1 MERKLNILSAFWLK
15 IIAMVTMIFDHIGAI
30 ILFHYSIDEPSSFL
44 ASLYEPFRI
53 IGRFSFIILAFLV
66 VDGVKH
72 TSNKIKYLSRLLILS
87 LVMTLGELYFT
98 HTYSGNPITT
108 LFLGALTIVLL
119 NLPKFYKL
127 TACIP
132 CIYVILSDLDIIPF
146 KNEYGIYGF
155 FLIIGFYLSL
165 VGAKFLLEYY
175 SSVNNLDIEI
185 FANEQMMHKYRLII
199 SCIFIFSY
207 NLAWYLIYPSWNN
220 IPLID
225 MSLQIYS
232 TFAIFPLF
240 IYSGKRG
247 YNSKWFQYGCYIF
260 FPAHILIIYFI
271 SLLLF

>member
-15 IIAMVTMIFDHIGAI
+15 IIAMITMIFDHIGAI
-30 ILFHYSIDEPSSFL
+30 ILFHYSINEPSSFL

-72 TSNKIKYLSRLLILS
+72 TSNKIKYLSRILILS
-87 LVMTLGELYFT
+87 LVMTLGELCFT

-132 CIYVILSDLDIIPF
+132 CIYVILSDLNIIPF

-185 FANEQMMHKYRLII
+185 FANEQMIHKYRLII

-225 MSLQIYS
+225 MSLQVYS

>member
-30 ILFHYSIDEPSSFL
+30 ILFHYSINEPSSFL

-87 LVMTLGELYFT
+87 LVMTLGELCFT

-132 CIYVILSDLDIIPF
+132 CIYVILSDLNIIPF

-155 FLIIGFYLSL
+155 FLIIGFYLCL
-165 VGAKFLLEYY
+165 VVSKFLLEYY

-185 FANEQMMHKYRLII
+185 FANEQMIHKYRLII

>member
-1 MERKLNILSAFWLK
+1 MERKINILSAFWLK

-30 ILFHYSIDEPSSFL
+30 ILFHYSINEPSSFL

-87 LVMTLGELYFT
+87 LVMTLGELCFT

-132 CIYVILSDLDIIPF
+132 CIYVILSDLNIIPF

-165 VGAKFLLEYY
+165 IGAKFLLEYY

-185 FANEQMMHKYRLII
+185 FANEQMIHKYRLII

-225 MSLQIYS
+225 MSLQVYS

>member
-30 ILFHYSIDEPSSFL
+30 ILFHYSINEPSSFL

-87 LVMTLGELYFT
+87 LVMTLGELCFA

-155 FLIIGFYLSL
+155 FLIIGFYLCL
-165 VGAKFLLEYY
+165 VGSKFLLEYY

-185 FANEQMMHKYRLII
+185 FANEKMIHKYRLII

-225 MSLQIYS
+225 MSLQVYS

>member
-15 IIAMVTMIFDHIGAI
+15 IIAMITMIFDHIGAI
-30 ILFHYSIDEPSSFL
+30 ILFHYSINEPSSFL

-87 LVMTLGELYFT
+87 LVMTLGELCFT

-185 FANEQMMHKYRLII
+185 FANEQMIHKYRLII

-225 MSLQIYS
+225 MSLQVYS

>member
-1 MERKLNILSAFWLK
+1 MERKINILSAFWLK

-30 ILFHYSIDEPSSFL
+30 ILFHYSINEPSSFL

-53 IGRFSFIILAFLV
+53 IGRFSFIILAFLI

-87 LVMTLGELYFT
+87 LVMTLGELCFT

-185 FANEQMMHKYRLII
+185 FANEQMIHKYRLII

-225 MSLQIYS
+225 MSLQVYS

>member
-30 ILFHYSIDEPSSFL
+30 ILFHYSINEPSSFL

-87 LVMTLGELYFT
+87 LVMTLGELCFT

-132 CIYVILSDLDIIPF
+132 CIYVILSDLNIIPF

-165 VGAKFLLEYY
+165 IGAKFLLEYY

-225 MSLQIYS
+225 MSLQVYS

-260 FPAHILIIYFI
+260 FPAHILIIYFV

>member
-15 IIAMVTMIFDHIGAI
+15 IIAMITMIFDHIGAI
-30 ILFHYSIDEPSSFL
+30 ILFHYSINEPSSFL

-66 VDGVKH
+66 VDGVIH

-87 LVMTLGELYFT
+87 LVMTLGELCFT

-225 MSLQIYS
+225 MSLQVYS

-260 FPAHILIIYFI
+260 FPAHILIIYFV

>member
-30 ILFHYSIDEPSSFL
+30 ILFHYSINEPSSFL

-53 IGRFSFIILAFLV
+53 IGRFSFIILAFLI

-87 LVMTLGELYFT
+87 LVMTLGELCFT

-132 CIYVILSDLDIIPF
+132 CIYVILSDLNIIPF

-185 FANEQMMHKYRLII
+185 FANEQMIHKYRLII

-225 MSLQIYS
+225 MSLQVYS

-260 FPAHILIIYFI
+260 FPAHILIIYFV

>member
-1 MERKLNILSAFWLK
+1 MERKINILSAFWLK

-30 ILFHYSIDEPSSFL
+30 ILFHYSINEPSSFL

-87 LVMTLGELYFT
+87 LVMTLGELCFT

-132 CIYVILSDLDIIPF
+132 CIYVILSDLNIIPF

-165 VGAKFLLEYY
+165 VVSKFLLEYY

-185 FANEQMMHKYRLII
+185 FANEQMIHKYRLII

-225 MSLQIYS
+225 MSLQVYS

-240 IYSGKRG
+240 LYSGKRG

-260 FPAHILIIYFI
+260 FPVHILIIYFI

>member
-30 ILFHYSIDEPSSFL
+30 ILFHYSINEPSSFL

-87 LVMTLGELYFT
+87 LVMTLGELCFT

-132 CIYVILSDLDIIPF
+132 CIYVILSDLNIIPF

-165 VGAKFLLEYY
+165 IGAKFLLEYY

-225 MSLQIYS
+225 MSLQVYS

>member
-30 ILFHYSIDEPSSFL
+30 ILFHYSINEPSSFL

-87 LVMTLGELYFT
+87 LVMTLGELCFT

-165 VGAKFLLEYY
+165 IVSKFLLEYY

-185 FANEQMMHKYRLII
+185 FANEQMIHKYRLII

-225 MSLQIYS
+225 MSLQVYS

-260 FPAHILIIYFI
+260 FPVHILIIYFI

>member
-30 ILFHYSIDEPSSFL
+30 ILFHYSINEPSSFL

-66 VDGVKH
+66 VDGVIH

-87 LVMTLGELYFT
+87 LVMTLGELCFT

-165 VGAKFLLEYY
+165 IGAKFLLEYY

-225 MSLQIYS
+225 MSLQVYS

>member
-30 ILFHYSIDEPSSFL
+30 ILFHYSINEPSSFL

-87 LVMTLGELYFT
+87 LVMTLGELCFT

-185 FANEQMMHKYRLII
+185 FANEQMIHKYRLII

-225 MSLQIYS
+225 MSLQVYS

-260 FPAHILIIYFI
+260 FPAHILIIYFV

>member
-30 ILFHYSIDEPSSFL
+30 ILFHYSINEPSSFL

-87 LVMTLGELYFT
+87 LVMTLGELCFT

-155 FLIIGFYLSL
+155 FLIIGFYLCLIVS
-165 VGAKFLLEYY
+165 KFLLEYY

-185 FANEQMMHKYRLII
+185 FANEQMIHKYRLII

-225 MSLQIYS
+225 MSLQVYS

>member
-15 IIAMVTMIFDHIGAI
+15 IIAMITMIFDHIGAI
-30 ILFHYSIDEPSSFL
+30 ILFHYSINEPSSFL

-87 LVMTLGELYFT
+87 LVMTLGELCFT

-165 VGAKFLLEYY
+165 VVSKFLLEYY

-185 FANEQMMHKYRLII
+185 FANEQMIHKYRLII

>member
-30 ILFHYSIDEPSSFL
+30 ILFHYSINEPSSFL

-87 LVMTLGELYFT
+87 LVMTLGELCFT

-132 CIYVILSDLDIIPF
+132 CIYVILSDLNIIPF

-165 VGAKFLLEYY
+165 IVSKFLLEYY

-185 FANEQMMHKYRLII
+185 FANEQMIHKYRLII

-225 MSLQIYS
+225 MSLQVYS

-260 FPAHILIIYFI
+260 FPAHILIIYFV

>member
-30 ILFHYSIDEPSSFL
+30 ILFHYSINEPSSFL

-87 LVMTLGELYFT
+87 LVMTLGELCFT

-132 CIYVILSDLDIIPF
+132 CIYVILSDLNIIPF

-155 FLIIGFYLSL
+155 FLIIGFYLCL
-165 VGAKFLLEYY
+165 VVSKFLLEYY

-185 FANEQMMHKYRLII
+185 FANEQMIHKYRLII

-207 NLAWYLIYPSWNN
+207 SLAWYLIYPSWNN

-225 MSLQIYS
+225 MSLQVYS

>member
-30 ILFHYSIDEPSSFL
+30 ILFHYSINEPSSFL

-87 LVMTLGELYFT
+87 LVMTLGELCFT

-132 CIYVILSDLDIIPF
+132 CIYVILSDLNIIPF

-155 FLIIGFYLSL
+155 FLIIGFYLCL
-165 VGAKFLLEYY
+165 VGSKFLLEYY

-185 FANEQMMHKYRLII
+185 FANEQMIHKYRLII

-225 MSLQIYS
+225 MSLQVYS

>member
-30 ILFHYSIDEPSSFL
+30 ILFHYSINEPSSFL

-87 LVMTLGELYFT
+87 LVMTLGELCFT

-155 FLIIGFYLSL
+155 FLIIGFYLCL
-165 VGAKFLLEYY
+165 VGSKFLLEYY

-185 FANEQMMHKYRLII
+185 FANEQMIHKYRLII

-225 MSLQIYS
+225 MSLQVYS

>member
-15 IIAMVTMIFDHIGAI
+15 IIAMITMIFDHIGAI
-30 ILFHYSIDEPSSFL
+30 ILFHYSINEPSSFL

-87 LVMTLGELYFT
+87 LVMTLGELCFT

>member
-30 ILFHYSIDEPSSFL
+30 ILFHYSINEPSSFL

-87 LVMTLGELYFT
+87 LVMTLGELCFT

-132 CIYVILSDLDIIPF
+132 CIYVILSDLNIIPF

-155 FLIIGFYLSL
+155 FLIIGFYLCL
-165 VGAKFLLEYY
+165 VVSKFLLEYY

-185 FANEQMMHKYRLII
+185 FANEQMIHKYRLII

-225 MSLQIYS
+225 MSLQVYS

>member
-30 ILFHYSIDEPSSFL
+30 ILFHYSINEPSSFL

-53 IGRFSFIILAFLV
+53 IGRFSFIILAFLI

-87 LVMTLGELYFT
+87 LVMTLGELCFT

-132 CIYVILSDLDIIPF
+132 CIYVILSDLNIIPF

-165 VGAKFLLEYY
+165 IGAKFLLEYY

-185 FANEQMMHKYRLII
+185 FANEQMIHKYRLII

-225 MSLQIYS
+225 MSLQVYS

>member
-15 IIAMVTMIFDHIGAI
+15 IIAMITMIFDHIGAI
-30 ILFHYSIDEPSSFL
+30 ILFHYSINEPSSFL

-87 LVMTLGELYFT
+87 LVMTLGELCFT

-132 CIYVILSDLDIIPF
+132 CIYVILSDLNIIPF

-165 VGAKFLLEYY
+165 IGAKFLLEYY

-185 FANEQMMHKYRLII
+185 FANEQMIHKYRLII

-225 MSLQIYS
+225 MSLQVYS

>member
-87 LVMTLGELYFT
+87 LVMTLGELCFT

-175 SSVNNLDIEI
+175 SSVNNLDIDI
-185 FANEQMMHKYRLII
+185 FANEQMIHKYRLII

>member
-30 ILFHYSIDEPSSFL
+30 ILFHYAINEPSSFL

-87 LVMTLGELYFT
+87 LVMTLGELCFT

-155 FLIIGFYLSL
+155 FLIIGFYLCL
-165 VGAKFLLEYY
+165 VGSKFLLEYY

-185 FANEQMMHKYRLII
+185 FANEQMIHKYRLII

-225 MSLQIYS
+225 MSLQVYS

>member
-1 MERKLNILSAFWLK
+1 MERKINILSAFWLK

-30 ILFHYSIDEPSSFL
+30 ILFHYSINEPSSFL

-87 LVMTLGELYFT
+87 LVMTLGELCFT

-165 VGAKFLLEYY
+165 IGAKFLLEYY

-185 FANEQMMHKYRLII
+185 FANEQMIHKYRLII

-225 MSLQIYS
+225 MSLQVYS

>member
-30 ILFHYSIDEPSSFL
+30 ILFHYSINEPSSFL

-87 LVMTLGELYFT
+87 LVMTLGELCFT

-132 CIYVILSDLDIIPF
+132 CIYVILSDLNIIPF

-225 MSLQIYS
+225 MSLQVYS

-260 FPAHILIIYFI
+260 FPAHILIIYFV

>member
-1 MERKLNILSAFWLK
+1 MERKINILSAFWLK

-30 ILFHYSIDEPSSFL
+30 ILFHYSINEPSSFL

-53 IGRFSFIILAFLV
+53 IGRFSFIILAFLI

-87 LVMTLGELYFT
+87 LVMTLGELCFT

-132 CIYVILSDLDIIPF
+132 CIYVILSDLNIIPF

-155 FLIIGFYLSL
+155 FLIIGFYLCL
-165 VGAKFLLEYY
+165 VGSKFLLEYY

-185 FANEQMMHKYRLII
+185 FANEQMIHKYRLII

-225 MSLQIYS
+225 MSLQVYS

>member
-30 ILFHYSIDEPSSFL
+30 ILFHYSINEPSSFL

-87 LVMTLGELYFT
+87 LVMTLGELCFT

-119 NLPKFYKL
+119 NLPKFYNL

-132 CIYVILSDLDIIPF
+132 CIYVILSDLNIIPF

-155 FLIIGFYLSL
+155 FLIIGFYLCL
-165 VGAKFLLEYY
+165 VGSKFLLEYY

-185 FANEQMMHKYRLII
+185 FANEQMIHKYRLII

-225 MSLQIYS
+225 MSLQVYS

>member
-1 MERKLNILSAFWLK
+1 MERKINILSAFWLK

-30 ILFHYSIDEPSSFL
+30 ILFHYSINEPSSFL

-87 LVMTLGELYFT
+87 LVMTLGELCFT

-155 FLIIGFYLSL
+155 FLIIGFYLCL
-165 VGAKFLLEYY
+165 VGSKFLLEYY

-185 FANEQMMHKYRLII
+185 FANEQMIHKYRLII

-225 MSLQIYS
+225 MSLQVYS

>member
-30 ILFHYSIDEPSSFL
+30 ILFHYSINEPSSFL

-66 VDGVKH
+66 VDGVIH

-87 LVMTLGELYFT
+87 LVMTLGELCFT

-165 VGAKFLLEYY
+165 IGAKFLLEYY

-225 MSLQIYS
+225 MSLQVYS

-260 FPAHILIIYFI
+260 FPAHILIIYFV

>member
-30 ILFHYSIDEPSSFL
+30 ILFHYSINEPSSFL

-72 TSNKIKYLSRLLILS
+72 TSNTIKYLSRLLILS
-87 LVMTLGELYFT
+87 LVRTLGELCFT

-108 LFLGALTIVLL
+108 LFLGTLTIVLL

-132 CIYVILSDLDIIPF
+132 CIYVILSDLNIIPF

-165 VGAKFLLEYY
+165 IVSKFLLEYY

-185 FANEQMMHKYRLII
+185 FANEQMIHKYRLII

-247 YNSKWFQYGCYIF
+247 YNSKWLQYGCYIF
-260 FPAHILIIYFI
+260 FPTHILIIYFI

>member
-15 IIAMVTMIFDHIGAI
+15 IIAMITMIFDHIGAI
-30 ILFHYSIDEPSSFL
+30 ILFHYSINEPSSFL

-87 LVMTLGELYFT
+87 LVMTLGELCFT

-132 CIYVILSDLDIIPF
+132 CIYVILSDLNIIPF

-155 FLIIGFYLSL
+155 FLIIGFYLCL
-165 VGAKFLLEYY
+165 VVSKFLLEYY

-185 FANEQMMHKYRLII
+185 FANEQMIHKYRLII

-225 MSLQIYS
+225 MSLQVYS

>member
-1 MERKLNILSAFWLK
+1 MERKINILSAFWLK

-30 ILFHYSIDEPSSFL
+30 ILFHYSINEPSSFL

-53 IGRFSFIILAFLV
+53 IGRFSFIILAFLI

-87 LVMTLGELYFT
+87 LVMTLGELCFT

-132 CIYVILSDLDIIPF
+132 CIYVILSDLNIIPF

-155 FLIIGFYLSL
+155 FLIIGFYLCL
-165 VGAKFLLEYY
+165 VVSKFLLEYY

-185 FANEQMMHKYRLII
+185 FANEQMIHKYRLII

-225 MSLQIYS
+225 MSLQVYS

>member
-30 ILFHYSIDEPSSFL
+30 ILFHYSINEPSSFL

-66 VDGVKH
+66 VDGVIH

-87 LVMTLGELYFT
+87 LVMTLGELCFT

-165 VGAKFLLEYY
+165 IVSKFLLEYY

-185 FANEQMMHKYRLII
+185 FANEQMIHKYRLII

-225 MSLQIYS
+225 MSLQVYS

>member
-1 MERKLNILSAFWLK
+1 MERKINILSAFWLK

-30 ILFHYSIDEPSSFL
+30 ILFHYSINEPSSFL

-87 LVMTLGELYFT
+87 LVMTLGELCFT

-132 CIYVILSDLDIIPF
+132 CIYVILSDLNIIPF

-155 FLIIGFYLSL
+155 FLIIGFYLCL
-165 VGAKFLLEYY
+165 VGSKFLLEYY

-185 FANEQMMHKYRLII
+185 FANEQMIHKYRLII

-225 MSLQIYS
+225 MSLQVYS

>member
-30 ILFHYSIDEPSSFL
+30 ILFHYSINEPSSFL

-87 LVMTLGELYFT
+87 LVMTLGELCFT

-132 CIYVILSDLDIIPF
+132 CIYVILSDLNIIPF

-165 VGAKFLLEYY
+165 IGAKFLLEYY

-185 FANEQMMHKYRLII
+185 FANEQMIHKYRLII

-225 MSLQIYS
+225 MSLQVYS

>member
-30 ILFHYSIDEPSSFL
+30 ILFHYSINEPSSFL

-72 TSNKIKYLSRLLILS
+72 TSNKIKYLSRLIILS
-87 LVMTLGELYFT
+87 LVMTLGELCFT

-132 CIYVILSDLDIIPF
+132 CIYVILSDLNIIPF

-165 VGAKFLLEYY
+165 IGAKFLLEYY

-185 FANEQMMHKYRLII
+185 FANEQMIHKYRLII

-225 MSLQIYS
+225 MSLQVYS

>member
-30 ILFHYSIDEPSSFL
+30 ILFHYSINEPSSFL

-87 LVMTLGELYFT
+87 LVMTLGELCFT

-132 CIYVILSDLDIIPF
+132 CIYVILSDLNIIPF

-155 FLIIGFYLSL
+155 FLIIGFYLCL

-185 FANEQMMHKYRLII
+185 FANEQMIHKYRLII

-225 MSLQIYS
+225 MSLQVYS